1 MKKVICLLLG
11 IFIFIPIITQ
21 GQVPTTVNS
30 ELREFD
36 DSIYDG
42 TEKII
47 KLNEDTTIV
56 LAQRRISNNYAFY
69 LVGEGA
75 NTSQLSELPSY
86 LKVND
91 MKLFDDYLYFCG
103 QYNNQEGFIGRLKV
117 NILGS
122 PTLDTIQWSKV
133 LKSTNL
139 NKLELYKDTLT
150 TYTHIVAIG
159 TYENGDIFLHSYE
172 GTNWRYEIDTIN
184 NTLNTGTREY
194 FKDLAVNKNY
204 VVVAGLYD
212 IYDTTT
218 GYQIYKFLNIRK
230 YDKYNIP
237 TIAPIIYRYNYT
249 VHNLSPL
256 FDKLILKTIDDSNI
270 AVAATIQYNSN
281 TFGIVGKYNTY
292 NPTVLSNIQLNGY
305 VDTTKTEIRDI
316 SYNSINNKLSVLELT
331 RTTTVPNTYWNYVFE
346 LDFNQNSYFAK
357 VFTNRTIYSF
367 NSIVEY
373 KPDYYATIGID
384 ILNNNMVIWD
394 RNRNYTA
401 YTNCD
406 KFLNEHI
413 WSTNITFIPYIG
425 ILPIF
430 VDYIHFNQHIVPK
443 PQRPININCQF

>member
-1 MKKVICLLLG
+1 MYMEIRDSSLNNILRKVCFNEVCTFTTDDDGVHRHLITPHYTELFFDSSINMRGKFYVVMDNPKVVISYLGYRCTFNFMMFLSADAACNNTNMPLIRGHNHVWVTLDQWVNNEYAAYKYSDLYLFPIYGELNVGLKDIDINKYSTLFPNPAENEVSVNCSFKINEIEVYNLVGQKLFAKEINAYNTTIDVSKYEKGSYIVKINTDKGVANKKFKTIKKKGKQMKKVICLLLG

-133 LKSTNL
+133 YRSTNL

-159 TYENGDIFLHSYE
+159 NYENGDIFLHSYE

-184 NTLNTGTREY
+184 NTLNKGQE
-194 FKDLAVNKNY
+194 N
-204 VVVAGLYD
+204 
-212 IYDTTT
+212 
-218 GYQIYKFLNIRK
+218 
-230 YDKYNIP
+230 
-237 TIAPIIYRYNYT
+237 
-249 VHNLSPL
+249 
-256 FDKLILKTIDDSNI
+256 ILK
-270 AVAATIQYNSN
+270 
-281 TFGIVGKYNTY
+281 
-292 NPTVLSNIQLNGY
+292 
-305 VDTTKTEIRDI
+305 
-316 SYNSINNKLSVLELT
+316 
-331 RTTTVPNTYWNYVFE
+331 
-346 LDFNQNSYFAK
+346 
-357 VFTNRTIYSF
+357 
-367 NSIVEY
+367 
-373 KPDYYATIGID
+373 
-384 ILNNNMVIWD
+384 IW
-394 RNRNYTA
+394 
-401 YTNCD
+401 
-406 KFLNEHI
+406 L
-413 WSTNITFIPYIG
+413 
-425 ILPIF
+425 
-430 VDYIHFNQHIVPK
+430 
-443 PQRPININCQF
+443 